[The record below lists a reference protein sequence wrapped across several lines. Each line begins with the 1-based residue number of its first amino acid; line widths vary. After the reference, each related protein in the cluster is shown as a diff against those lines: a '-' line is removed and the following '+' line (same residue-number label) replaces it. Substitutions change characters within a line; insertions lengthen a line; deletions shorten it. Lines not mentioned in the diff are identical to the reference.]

1 MRRTCDDPRKT
12 IFSVRNSAYI
22 AKLHAALARLGLLSV
37 LTIGVAGCTPGS
49 HVRSTPSVG
58 IADHEAIEATL
69 QRYTRGLDRLD
80 PDLYVSSFAANGV
93 LMIYAKKYQGRDALR
108 AIIAEEKQFRQAQQ
122 DRGQPARTL
131 FHLEANSTI
140 EISSPVP
147 ALHQAYWLTASRTGE
162 KPEGL
167 TLLGVGS
174 SIDELQKI
182 DGKWLITRREIRGQ
196 P

>member
-12 IFSVRNSAYI
+12 IFSVRNSACI

-37 LTIGVAGCTPGS
+37 LTIGVAGCTGCTRGS

-122 DRGQPARTL
+122 DRGQPASGLGGDDATVSRSL
-131 FHLEANSTI
+131 SPDSPAPHGAHL
-140 EISSPVP
+140 P
-147 ALHQAYWLTASRTGE
+147 
-162 KPEGL
+162 
-167 TLLGVGS
+167 
-174 SIDELQKI
+174 
-182 DGKWLITRREIRGQ
+182 
-196 P
+196 